1 MHQIPPGGQ
10 QPPGG
15 GGPPQ
20 PPQPG
25 PQPPPGGQPA
35 PPQPPPGQPD
45 PAQPEPANFDPTDIV
60 DDGVITSPFRPP
72 HRPAHDGVDID
83 TPADGDD
90 VEVHTPVAGTVEF
103 IGGNYGTVNVRDAQ
117 GYLHQL
123 LHLDRATVVE
133 NQVLEAGD
141 AVGIMGGR
149 GPQGANQ
156 YDDHVHYQVRDPE
169 DDLVD
174 PEADYPFYD
183 EEAAADQGDGP
194 GDPPG
199 ADAGPGSYGGEA
211 GQDDPPPPAGGPPPP
226 GDQPPPPPDLLQL
239 PRNQPAPPDADRP
252 GASEPPLAGEARR
265 LMRLEQQVAA
275 LHAAGPPAQAL
286 VRARTLAAVEC
297 LAGRLELADLTA
309 REAKGLSLALLG
321 ARGSERHG
329 GPLPDT
335 GAALR
340 LAAYAGRATAYEL
353 SARVLAAR
361 ATRLA
366 DILSGGGR
374 DAAGS

>member
-1 MHQIPPGGQ
+1 M
-10 QPPGG
+10 
-15 GGPPQ
+15 
-20 PPQPG
+20 
-25 PQPPPGGQPA
+25 
-35 PPQPPPGQPD
+35 
-45 PAQPEPANFDPTDIV
+45 
-60 DDGVITSPFRPP
+60 DDGVITSPFQPPNRPT
-72 HRPAHDGVDID
+72 HDGVDID
-83 TPADGDD
+83 TPAGGND

-103 IGGNYGTVNVRDAQ
+103 VGGEYGTVNVRDAH

-133 NQVLEAGD
+133 LQVLAAGD

-169 DDLVD
+169 ADFVD
-174 PEADYPFYD
+174 PEADYPFYG

-211 GQDDPPPPAGGPPPP
+211 GQDDPPPPVGGPPPPGDQPPPPP

-239 PRNQPAPPDADRP
+239 PRNQPAPPGADRP
-252 GASEPPLAGEARR
+252 GASDAPLAGEARR

-275 LHAAGPPAQAL
+275 LHAAAPAAQAL

-309 REAKGLSLALLG
+309 REAKGLSLALLD
-321 ARGSERHG
+321 ARGTKRHG
-329 GPLPDT
+329 GPLLDA

-361 ATRLA
+361 ATSLA